1 MTVTQDPVVI
11 VALITAIGLFVANL
25 ITNLFNYF
33 GNKKNAL
40 EAATK
45 AEEVASGAR
54 EAAVNVKE
62 VATHA
67 ETTANKVAEV
77 ATTLVTSTSSTNKQ
91 LEDNTLRLEVI
102 RNLVNGRYTEAQER
116 IAALTAQLAKYEP
129 ENCEGQESAAIAK
142 AVAEVHKQYK
152 KLSKSKVN

>member
-11 VALITAIGLFVANL
+11 VALIKAIGLFVANL

-45 AEEVASGAR
+45 AEEVASVAR
-54 EAAVNVKE
+54 EAAVKVK
-62 VATHA
+62 
-67 ETTANKVAEV
+67 EV

-102 RNLVNGRYTEAQER
+102 RNSVNGRYTEAQER
-116 IAALTAQLAKYEP
+116 IAALTSQLAKYEP

-152 KLSKSKVN
+152 KLSKSKGK